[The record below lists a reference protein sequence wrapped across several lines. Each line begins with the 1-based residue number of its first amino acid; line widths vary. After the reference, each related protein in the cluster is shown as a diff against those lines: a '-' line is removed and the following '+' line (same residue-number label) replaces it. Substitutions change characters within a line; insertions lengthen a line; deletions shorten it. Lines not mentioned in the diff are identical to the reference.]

1 MLTIVGQC
9 RGDLVMFRRQLYQAG
24 LASNVEGKP
33 KFVKPPGPVVILG
46 DLISPLNA
54 WCAFAPTTPSEDAE
68 ILKLAVLVSEETGAC
83 IVEGLHE
90 LLLLGGDT
98 SRCHTGPGHRA
109 LLSLVRSPKFL
120 ARWAAATRDRCSS
133 VHGVTRACRSVKA
146 ILQDNA
152 SLPAPSEKLAPYWP
166 AVSAFDRGTRYIH
179 REIEVPQLYWCS
191 RAFGLHPSALC
202 THLSSIYSR
211 ARCGQRE
218 WATAV
223 DGVVEQYRAF
233 DDARRSALLVVHGVV
248 VPDEQRGLLGTGSN
262 GTGANGTGANG
273 TGSGSGSEKA
283 AITEALR
290 ASLAPIVERYKLEA
304 SAASLAAAAA
314 QRVLHKGPKRA

>member
-9 RGDLVMFRRQLYQAG
+9 RGDLAMFRRQLFHAG
-24 LASNVEGKP
+24 LVSTVEGKP
-33 KFVKPPGPVVILG
+33 KFVKPGPGSLDRVVILG

-54 WCAFAPTTPSEDAE
+54 WCAFAPTTQSEDAE

-109 LLSLVRSPKFL
+109 LLSLVRSAKFL
-120 ARWAAATRDRCSS
+120 SRWAAATRDRCSS

-166 AVSAFDRGTRYIH
+166 AVSAFDRGTRYLS

-191 RAFGLHPSALC
+191 RAFGLHPAALC

-218 WATAV
+218 WGTTV
-223 DGVVEQYRAF
+223 DGVVEQYRTF
-233 DDARRSALLVVHGVV
+233 DDARRSALLVVNGAT
-248 VPDEQRGLLGTGSN
+248 VPDEQRGLVGG
-262 GTGANGTGANG
+262 GDD
-273 TGSGSGSEKA
+273 KA

-290 ASLAPIVERYKLEA
+290 VSLAPIVERYKLDA